1 MREGGSI
8 FIPDPSHP
16 SLTERLNPR
25 ESGGEQLPTEDNF
38 ITLKRDV
45 CIVVQILE
53 SQVLTLWDV

>member
-53 SQVLTLWDV
+53 S